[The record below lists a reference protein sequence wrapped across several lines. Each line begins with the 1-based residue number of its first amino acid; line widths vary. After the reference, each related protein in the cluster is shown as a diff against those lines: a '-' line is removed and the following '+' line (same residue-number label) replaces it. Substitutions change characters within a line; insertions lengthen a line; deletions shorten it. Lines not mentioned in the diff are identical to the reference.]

1 MAIEQTPEAM
11 LQSVAAALEV
21 VFNQGKTGKDRMTGF
36 CLLVFGFNAPGISN
50 YVSNAKRE
58 DMIKALRETVERLEA
73 GEDNVRFGD
82 EVLPDD

>member
-1 MAIEQTPEAM
+1 
-11 LQSVAAALEV
+11 
-21 VFNQGKTGKDRMTGF
+21 MTGF